1 MAAVVWLLTTSAH
14 HEGGTPSSH
23 RHRPPIRAGA
33 GGAVVRLGD
42 SDIIRHPLVG
52 EMLTVL

>member
-1 MAAVVWLLTTSAH
+1 VVWLLTTSAH